1 MIFFRFRPIYMMLL
15 ATMATSIII
24 GTSLQSF
31 AADEGGLGST
41 QVAKW
46 KDNKKASFLLM
57 FDDNAP
63 THIKNVIPELKK
75 RNFIGTF
82 YVCPGKNGYN
92 DAWKNEIP
100 KTGMEYANHTYTHS
114 GAKDAAKLDEEIK
127 LCSEAID
134 KAYPDRKTP
143 RLISWGKPGTGKGTW
158 LVSKDEEK
166 AALIKYNLVDRGP
179 FKGAAIHYKTGKD
192 LVAVAEKALAD
203 GSTGYIVFH
212 GVGGDWLSASMPDF
226 LQLLDYLTSKQDQ
239 IWVTDHISS
248 HKYETERNGAEVK
261 VTEATDKKI
270 QLSLTAKISP
280 KFHDLDG
287 KEYTSD
293 KIDPKLYDAPLT
305 LMTKVPANWQKCQI
319 TQGSQKTTAT
329 ASNGTLQYAAVPNG
343 EPIVIQ
349 PESK

>member
-1 MIFFRFRPIYMMLL
+1 MFHLKSRSIAAYLLGVFTGAMILGIPQL
-15 ATMATSIII
+15 AT
-24 GTSLQSF
+24 
-31 AADEGGLGST
+31 AADAGKAGDT
-41 QVAKW
+41 KVAQW
-46 KDNKKASFLLM
+46 KDNKKASFLML

-63 THIKNVIPELKK
+63 SHLKNVIPELKK
-75 RNFIGTF
+75 RNFTGTF
-82 YVCPGKNGYN
+82 YVCPGKGWT
-92 DAWKNEIP
+92 DAWKKEVP
-100 KTGMEYANHTYTHS
+100 ATGMEYGNHTFTHS

-143 RLISWGKPGTGKGTW
+143 RLVSWGKPGTGKGTW
-158 LVSKDEEK
+158 LVSKEEEK
-166 AALIKYNLVDRGP
+166 EALLKYNLVDRGP

-212 GVGGDWLSASMPDF
+212 GVGGDWLAASMPDF
-226 LQLLDYLTSKQDQ
+226 LQLLDYLSSKQDQ

-261 VTEATDKKI
+261 VMEATDKKI
-270 QLSLTAKISP
+270 QLSLTAKINP
-280 KFHDLDG
+280 KFHDIDG

-305 LMTKVPANWQKCQI
+305 LITQVPAGWQKCQI
-319 TQGSQKTTAT
+319 AQGSRKTTAT
-329 ASNGTLQYAAVPNG
+329 AANGVLQYEVLPNAD
-343 EPIVIQ
+343 PISIQ
-349 PESK
+349 PATP